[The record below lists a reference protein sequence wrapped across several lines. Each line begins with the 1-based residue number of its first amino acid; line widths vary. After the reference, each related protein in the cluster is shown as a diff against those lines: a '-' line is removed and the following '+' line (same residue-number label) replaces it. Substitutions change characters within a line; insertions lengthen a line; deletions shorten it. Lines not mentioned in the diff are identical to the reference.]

1 MVIMLITFYT
11 LFYFILLNIHKV
23 MKFNII
29 IFYVQTLQYINLII
43 LVILYFIILL
53 YRLVLILEL
62 MGMLMLIVLIIYCI
76 FFICF
81 NLNIIRNYNIHIDKF
96 NRENKEM
103 ILDFEFIQFEIV
115 MIFFFIKVLK
125 FEINIID
132 DEFKVIYVQP

>member
-1 MVIMLITFYT
+1 
-11 LFYFILLNIHKV
+11 

-53 YRLVLILEL
+53 YQLVLILVL

-96 NRENKEM
+96 NPENKEK

-115 MIFFFIKVLK
+115 MISFFIKVLK

-132 DEFKVIYVQP
+132 DEFIVIYVQP